1 MLLSR
6 RKGALEASEIARDMI
21 LRADTARDARQ
32 WQTAALL
39 YAEAARLLPEKA
51 GLRIQAGHMFKEAGI
66 HEDAEAH
73 YQAAVVMQPS
83 DADLALQI
91 GHFYKSS
98 GRPALAAESYRRAL
112 TLKPGWDDPRRELA
126 GLDTSGWKAPL
137 EPAFTATLR
146 QDVPLP
152 ELVPSAHDTLLV
164 DHQDG
169 VEMRRLGRRERT
181 LWGIGPTLRGVEA
194 VRGFCISRK
203 PVTEVQLYL
212 NGQLIYRGAVKG
224 GYALKYERSDA
235 GPRKYVFNVWY
246 DFSAY
251 AAGWHDLEVRLSDG
265 RSRPLAYRER
275 IVIEEPLSERNH
287 AGSDGVVELA
297 AGDDRTVEQQIRG
310 RRSMVREG
318 RRAMLATPP
327 QTILVQRA
335 DQLGDVVVSVPAMRR
350 LRALFP
356 DARIVGLVSSAN
368 RDLVETLDLFD
379 ECLPIDFPD
388 SAWERRRVMG
398 VEAQQALQRQL
409 APYRFDMAIDFSEN
423 ASSRPLLLLSGA
435 PVLVGF
441 RSDRVPSLTIEI
453 EGNTH
458 DRWDGHEIVPH
469 TNKLLGLVEWLGA
482 MVRNETNIV
491 RRKDLSRGR
500 LAAFNLLETDR
511 FVVLHDGARLKFS
524 RWPHYLQLAE
534 LILAQTDVRVVML
547 TDDPVER
554 DALPEALVGS
564 GRFELIDRR
573 LPFDDFDALLS
584 FASVFVGNDSGPKH
598 IASLRGTQVVSIH
611 MARNNW
617 NEWGQ
622 ENGGL
627 IVSRRVPC
635 TGCLIWH
642 DAEECG
648 KDFACIT
655 DIAPEEVARAV
666 YRLL

>member
-1 MLLSR
+1 MLLR
-6 RKGALEASEIARDMI
+6 RKHARDAGEIGRDMT
-21 LRADTARDARQ
+21 LRADAARDAGQ

-39 YAEAARLLPEKA
+39 YSEAARLLPNSA
-51 GLRIQAGHMFKEAGI
+51 NLRIQAGHMFKESGI
-66 HEDAEAH
+66 HEEAEAH
-73 YQAAVVMQPS
+73 YKAAAAMAPH

-98 GRPALAAESYRRAL
+98 GRPALAAEAYGRAL
-112 TLKPGWDDPRRELA
+112 TLKPKWDEARNELA
-126 GLDTSGWKAPL
+126 ALGASGWRAVRERHAPTSL
-137 EPAFTATLR
+137 AS
-146 QDVPLP
+146 DVPLL
-152 ELVPSAHDTLLV
+152 ELVPRPHEDLLV
-164 DHQDG
+164 DHQEG

-181 LWGIGPTLRGVEA
+181 RWGIETTLRGVEA
-194 VRGFCISRK
+194 IRGFCISLR

-212 NGQLIYRGAVKG
+212 NGQLIHRGMVKG
-224 GYALKYERSDA
+224 GYLLKHERSDL
-235 GPRKYVFNVWY
+235 GPRKYVFNIWY
-246 DFSAY
+246 DFSSY
-251 AAGWHDLEVRLSDG
+251 VPGWHDIEVRLMDG
-265 RSRPLAYRER
+265 RSRPLSHHTR
-275 IVIEEPLSERNH
+275 IVIDEPLSERAH
-287 AGSDGVVELA
+287 AASDGVVEVA
-297 AGDDRTVEQQIRG
+297 VGDDRTIEQQIRS

-318 RRAMLATPP
+318 RRAMFATPP

-356 DARIVGLVSSAN
+356 EARIVGLVSSAN
-368 RDLVETLDLFD
+368 RDLVETLELFD

-388 SAWERRRVMG
+388 DLWERRRVMG
-398 VEAQQALQRQL
+398 IEAQRTLQRQL
-409 APYRFDMAIDFSEN
+409 AAYNFDMAIDFSEN
-423 ASSRPLLLLSGA
+423 ASSRPLLLLSAA

-482 MVRNETNIV
+482 MARSETNIV
-491 RRKDLSRGR
+491 RRKNLSRER
-500 LAAFNLLETDR
+500 LAAFNLLETER

-524 RWPHYLQLAE
+524 RWPHYLRLAE
-534 LILAQTDVRVVML
+534 QILAKTDVRVVML
-547 TDDPVER
+547 TDDPV
-554 DALPEALVGS
+554 DQSSLPESLLAS

-635 TGCLIWH
+635 TGCLVWH
-642 DAEECG
+642 DPEECG